1 MANRK
6 EYEMLFALNAQIN
19 SGFHGT
25 FTKAQER
32 FVELGNEIRNLQK
45 TQANISAYQKQE
57 SAIAATGSKLDN
69 LKQQHVLLQ
78 KQIRETKGSTSE
90 LERENLKLEQRIKDT
105 EATLSNQKH
114 KLDATTAAL
123 EKAQVSTA
131 ALEEA
136 DASLAAQIADL
147 TAQQEEAARG
157 ALTMGEK
164 TAQSF
169 GAIQS
174 AITAAGTAAA

>member
-69 LKQQHVLLQ
+69 L
-78 KQIRETKGSTSE
+78 
-90 LERENLKLEQRIKDT
+90 
-105 EATLSNQKH
+105 
-114 KLDATTAAL
+114 
-123 EKAQVSTA
+123 
-131 ALEEA
+131 
-136 DASLAAQIADL
+136 
-147 TAQQEEAARG
+147 
-157 ALTMGEK
+157 
-164 TAQSF
+164 
-169 GAIQS
+169 
-174 AITAAGTAAA
+174 